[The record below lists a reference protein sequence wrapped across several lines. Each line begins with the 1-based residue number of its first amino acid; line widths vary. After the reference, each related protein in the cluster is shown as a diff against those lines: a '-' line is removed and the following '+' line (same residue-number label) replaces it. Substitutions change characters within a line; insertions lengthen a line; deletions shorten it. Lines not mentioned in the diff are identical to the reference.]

1 MVQLVRR
8 LTALVVFLGLKAGVA
23 VSLSAVTVGFIAG
36 VLIDTLV
43 DPAPR
48 GSAVLPLEPVGG
60 RNQAGCCD
68 TRVGNRA
75 RLTLLDFSDPRE
87 KARLGARFA
96 IDLLRELGPR
106 MTGGILLAG
115 AIEAVIPKELITTH
129 LGKASLTGL
138 LAALLTAGALYTDS
152 LAS

>member
-1 MVQLVRR
+1 M
-8 LTALVVFLGLKAGVA
+8 
-23 VSLSAVTVGFIAG
+23 
-36 VLIDTLV
+36 
-43 DPAPR
+43 
-48 GSAVLPLEPVGG
+48 
-60 RNQAGCCD
+60 
-68 TRVGNRA
+68 GNRA

-115 AIEAVIPKELITTH
+115 AIEAVIPKELITPY
-129 LGKASLTGL
+129 LRKASLTGL